1 MAPFVRISRP
11 YTKNCAILLIIYANH
26 AGFRV
31 VANET
36 QVADK
41 SNEIYL
47 PRFLAEPFG
56 EAWLE
61 ERTYIPI
68 FGDLSLPPDDDSQ
81 NNETSYLPD
90 ALKLQH
96 HQPPQQQ
103 QQQYHTQSLLEE
115 FETVLGDIGACHQ
128 VIPRTTPEQTESL
141 TGSSTLTP
149 PESPQ
154 QDIDTQLLITLQPL
168 SPEAVQQSSLFPSNE
183 TEVVYNTI
191 APVEN
196 PLYVNNTSRQ
206 WNTVENISLG
216 DSLDRNVANDFAVVE
231 EYVRSHTK
239 DIPSPS
245 SPCNSSSSSS
255 AGDTTDD
262 PDWNVVKSKKNNP
275 KPTTS
280 RNHQKFYRQYFRP
293 SIEDKK
299 VRKKE
304 QNKNAATR
312 YRQKKKQELRDIEGE
327 ERDLTETNGKL
338 KDQVTEIKREIK
350 CLKGLLRELYK
361 AKGVL

>member
-1 MAPFVRISRP
+1 MAALCYSETFSPWMEQTTNIPTFDE
-11 YTKNCAILLIIYANH
+11 II
-26 AGFRV
+26 F
-31 VANET
+31 
-36 QVADK
+36 
-41 SNEIYL
+41 
-47 PRFLAEPFG
+47 
-56 EAWLE
+56 
-61 ERTYIPI
+61 
-68 FGDLSLPPDDDSQ
+68 PPDDNSQ
-81 NNETSYLPD
+81 NNETNYHLDVFKP
-90 ALKLQH
+90 QH
-96 HQPPQQQ
+96 HQSPQQQ
-103 QQQYHTQSLLEE
+103 QYRTQSLLEE
-115 FETVLGDIGACHQ
+115 FETVLGGVGTCHQ
-128 VIPRTTPEQTESL
+128 TIPQTTQEQTESL

-154 QDIDTQLLITLQPL
+154 QDIGTKLLVTLHPLDYEDTLQTAGTVV
-168 SPEAVQQSSLFPSNE
+168 PEIVQSSSPVFPSNE

-191 APVEN
+191 VSVEN
-196 PLYVNNTSRQ
+196 PFVNSTSSQ

-216 DSLDRNVANDFAVVE
+216 GSLDGDVANDFAVVE

-239 DIPSPS
+239 DIQSPS

-262 PDWNVVKSKKNNP
+262 PDWNVVQSKKNNS

-280 RNHQKFYRQYFRP
+280 RNHQKLYRQYFRP

-312 YRQKKKQELRDIEGE
+312 YRQKKKQEIKDIEGE
-327 ERDLTETNGKL
+327 EHELTEINGKL
-338 KDQVTEIKREIK
+338 KDKVTEMKREIK

-361 AKGVL
+361 AKGVLQ